1 MYAYTLHITYTYNYM
16 YIICMP
22 VYEGN
27 DSMVKRIELEVLG
40 IFLF

>member
-1 MYAYTLHITYTYNYM
+1 MLIHYTLHTHYNYM